1 MKSPLLDSPL
11 LGININQTLTAIF
24 FYKTVENG
32 SLEGEYVSHFVQKYA
47 SFKSYFLLR
56 KINRQMMIDSINK
69 SMLIQMKESMPV
81 IQNIGTALSEAVTSI
96 KQIEDQL
103 GLVGEQFSQFS
114 TDMEKSSASNQEL
127 LDEAQN
133 LTSRVEDIRS
143 VLGIIADIADQTNLL
158 ALNAA
163 IEAARAGEHGR
174 GFAVVAD
181 EVRKLAE
188 RTQKSLLDTN
198 VSVSTVVQAV
208 ENIGGV
214 MKGVSEGLLQMADSS
229 THLSQEMNDLTQ
241 KSQIIASK
249 LSSQSRLTEELNTEL
264 NKLSIYEKTLDILN
278 H

>member
-1 MKSPLLDSPL
+1 
-11 LGININQTLTAIF
+11 
-24 FYKTVENG
+24 
-32 SLEGEYVSHFVQKYA
+32 
-47 SFKSYFLLR
+47 
-56 KINRQMMIDSINK
+56 
-69 SMLIQMKESMPV
+69 MPV

-103 GLVGEQFSQFS
+103 ALVREQFSQFS

-127 LDEAQN
+127 LNEAQN

-163 IEAARAGEHGR
+163 IEAARAGDHGR

-214 MKGVSEGLLQMADSS
+214 MKGVSEGLLQMADNS
-229 THLSQEMNDLTQ
+229 TNLSHEMNDLTQ
-241 KSQIIASK
+241 KSQKVATT

-264 NKLSIYEKTLDILN
+264 AKLSVYEKTLDILN